1 MRSHFS
7 HAIATAAFSSF
18 LLLTASTAHADTTP
32 TPVTPPVDLEITYD
46 FTLAPGVTQGV
57 RIIGTNGLSMNES
70 TCRAV
75 AADVMRVSDDVE
87 FGTLGSENYCTWTN
101 RPSLKFAQTHLTTT
115 DSDFSFT
122 SDTPQLI
129 KDLES
134 ANRKR
139 NTQMRI
145 TKVTVVFPSNF
156 HASSAN
162 DNGKIDAAG
171 RSVTWTDTSAF
182 TTENQSANGSIGDP
196 NTPSASPTS
205 PSSSSKW
212 ILFDVLAAVAIGT
225 VICFVIFRSR
235 KKAHLHAHGTHEMAT
250 AAVPTDL
257 RVPPTQAGSSCN
269 HELRLPHTHQL
280 PLDEQ
285 QLQQTDEP
293 RMPEQE

>member
-32 TPVTPPVDLEITYD
+32 TPVTHPVDLEITYD

-156 HASSAN
+156 HATSAN
-162 DNGKIDAAG
+162 DNGKIDTAG
-171 RSVTWTDTSAF
+171 RSVTWTDSSAF

-196 NTPSASPTS
+196 NTPSASPAA

-212 ILFDVLAAVAIGT
+212 ILFDVLAAVAIGA

-235 KKAHLHAHGTHEMAT
+235 KKAHLHAHGTHEMST
-250 AAVPTDL
+250 APVSTDL
-257 RVPPTQAGSSCN
+257 PVPPTQAESSGN

-285 QLQQTDEP
+285 QLQQTDES
-293 RMPEQE
+293 RAPEQE

>member
-139 NTQMRI
+139 NTEMRI

-156 HASSAN
+156 HATSAN
-162 DNGKIDAAG
+162 DNGKIDTAG
-171 RSVTWTDTSAF
+171 RSVTWTDSSAF

-196 NTPSASPTS
+196 NTPSASPAA

-212 ILFDVLAAVAIGT
+212 ILFDVLAAVAIGA

-235 KKAHLHAHGTHEMAT
+235 KKAHLHAHGTHEMST
-250 AAVPTDL
+250 APVSTDL
-257 RVPPTQAGSSCN
+257 PVPPTQAESSGN

-285 QLQQTDEP
+285 QLQQTDES
-293 RMPEQE
+293 RAPEQE

>member
-7 HAIATAAFSSF
+7 HAITTVAFSSL

-46 FTLAPGVTQGV
+46 FTLPPGVTQGV
-57 RIIGTNGLSMNES
+57 RIIGANGLSMNES
-70 TCRAV
+70 TCMAV
-75 AADVMRVSDDVE
+75 MADILRSDDVE
-87 FGTLGSENYCTWTN
+87 FGTLGPEDYCTWTN
-101 RPSLKFAQTHLTTT
+101 RPSLKFAKAHLTTT

-134 ANRKR
+134 ANRKK

-156 HASSAN
+156 HANSAN
-162 DNGKIDAAG
+162 DNGKIDTAG

-182 TTENQSANGSIGDP
+182 TTENQSANGSIIDP

-212 ILFDVLAAVAIGT
+212 ILVYALAAVAIGT

-293 RMPEQE
+293 RMPE

>member
-7 HAIATAAFSSF
+7 HAITTVAFSSL

-46 FTLAPGVTQGV
+46 FTLPPGVTQGV

-70 TCRAV
+70 TCMAV
-75 AADVMRVSDDVE
+75 MADILRSDDVE
-87 FGTLGSENYCTWTN
+87 FGTLGPEDYCTWTN
-101 RPSLKFAQTHLTTT
+101 RPSLKFAKAHLTTT

-134 ANRKR
+134 ANRKK

-156 HASSAN
+156 HANSAN
-162 DNGKIDAAG
+162 DNGKIDTSG

-182 TTENQSANGSIGDP
+182 TTENQSANGSIIDP

-212 ILFDVLAAVAIGT
+212 ILVYALAAVAIGT

-293 RMPEQE
+293 RMPE

>member
-1 MRSHFS
+1 
-7 HAIATAAFSSF
+7 
-18 LLLTASTAHADTTP
+18 
-32 TPVTPPVDLEITYD
+32 
-46 FTLAPGVTQGV
+46 
-57 RIIGTNGLSMNES
+57 MNES

-156 HASSAN
+156 HATSAN
-162 DNGKIDAAG
+162 DNGKIDTAG
-171 RSVTWTDTSAF
+171 RSVTWTDSSAF

-196 NTPSASPTS
+196 NTPSASPAA

-212 ILFDVLAAVAIGT
+212 ILFDVLAAVAIGA

-235 KKAHLHAHGTHEMAT
+235 KKAHLHAHGTHEMST
-250 AAVPTDL
+250 APVSTDL
-257 RVPPTQAGSSCN
+257 PVPPTQAESSGN

-285 QLQQTDEP
+285 QLQQTDES
-293 RMPEQE
+293 RAPEQE

>member
-1 MRSHFS
+1 MW
-7 HAIATAAFSSF
+7 
-18 LLLTASTAHADTTP
+18 
-32 TPVTPPVDLEITYD
+32 
-46 FTLAPGVTQGV
+46 
-57 RIIGTNGLSMNES
+57 
-70 TCRAV
+70 
-75 AADVMRVSDDVE
+75 DVLHSEDVE
-87 FGTLGSENYCTWTN
+87 FGTLGSENYCTWIN
-101 RPSLKFAQTHLTTT
+101 RPSLKFAQAHLTTT

-134 ANRKR
+134 TNRKK

-156 HASSAN
+156 RATSAN
-162 DNGKIDAAG
+162 DNGKIDTAG

-182 TTENQSANGSIGDP
+182 TTENQSANGSIGAP
-196 NTPSASPTS
+196 NTPSASPAS

-212 ILFDVLAAVAIGT
+212 ILFDVLAAVAIGA

-235 KKAHLHAHGTHEMAT
+235 KKAHLHAHGTHEMST
-250 AAVPTDL
+250 APVPTDL
-257 RVPPTQAGSSCN
+257 PVPPTQAGTAGN

-293 RMPEQE
+293 RAPEQE

>member
-1 MRSHFS
+1 
-7 HAIATAAFSSF
+7 
-18 LLLTASTAHADTTP
+18 
-32 TPVTPPVDLEITYD
+32 
-46 FTLAPGVTQGV
+46 
-57 RIIGTNGLSMNES
+57 
-70 TCRAV
+70 
-75 AADVMRVSDDVE
+75 MRVSDDVE

-156 HASSAN
+156 HATSAN
-162 DNGKIDAAG
+162 DNGKIDTAG
-171 RSVTWTDTSAF
+171 RSVTWTDSSAF

-196 NTPSASPTS
+196 NTPSASPAA

-212 ILFDVLAAVAIGT
+212 ILFDVLAAVAIGA

-235 KKAHLHAHGTHEMAT
+235 KKAHLHAHGTHEMST
-250 AAVPTDL
+250 APVSTDL
-257 RVPPTQAGSSCN
+257 PVPPTQAESSGN

-293 RMPEQE
+293 RAPEQE

>member
-7 HAIATAAFSSF
+7 HAITTVAFSSL

-46 FTLAPGVTQGV
+46 FTLPPGVTQGV

-70 TCRAV
+70 TCTTIAY
-75 AADVMRVSDDVE
+75 SILGSEDVE
-87 FGTLGSENYCTWTN
+87 FGTLGSEDYCTWTN
-101 RPSLKFAQTHLTTT
+101 RPSLRFAQAHLTTT

-122 SDTPQLI
+122 SDTPQII

-134 ANRKR
+134 TNQKK

-156 HASSAN
+156 HANSAN
-162 DNGKIDAAG
+162 DNGKIDTAG

-182 TTENQSANGSIGDP
+182 TTENQSANGSIIDP

-212 ILFDVLAAVAIGT
+212 ILVYALAAVAIGT

-293 RMPEQE
+293 RMPE

>member
-1 MRSHFS
+1 MGNVLH
-7 HAIATAAFSSF
+7 
-18 LLLTASTAHADTTP
+18 
-32 TPVTPPVDLEITYD
+32 
-46 FTLAPGVTQGV
+46 
-57 RIIGTNGLSMNES
+57 
-70 TCRAV
+70 
-75 AADVMRVSDDVE
+75 VSDDVE
-87 FGTLGSENYCTWTN
+87 FGTLGSENYCTWTD
-101 RPSLKFAQTHLTTT
+101 RASLKFAQEHLTTT

-129 KDLES
+129 EDLQRT
-134 ANRKR
+134 NQKK

-156 HASSAN
+156 HPTSAN
-162 DNGKIDAAG
+162 DNGKIDTAG

-182 TTENQSANGSIGDP
+182 TTENQSANGSISDP
-196 NTPSASPTS
+196 NAPSSSPTS

-212 ILFDVLAAVAIGT
+212 ILFYALAVVVIGAIL
-225 VICFVIFRSR
+225 CFVIFRSR
-235 KKAHLHAHGTHEMAT
+235 KKAHLQVHGTHEMT
-250 AAVPTDL
+250 TGLVSTDL

-269 HELRLPHTHQL
+269 HDLRLPYTHQL

>member
-18 LLLTASTAHADTTP
+18 LLLTASTAHADTPP

-156 HASSAN
+156 HATSAN
-162 DNGKIDAAG
+162 DNGKIDTAG
-171 RSVTWTDTSAF
+171 RSVTWTDSSAF

-196 NTPSASPTS
+196 NTPSASPAA

-212 ILFDVLAAVAIGT
+212 ILFDVLAAVAIGA

-235 KKAHLHAHGTHEMAT
+235 KKAHLHAHGTHEMST
-250 AAVPTDL
+250 APVSTDL
-257 RVPPTQAGSSCN
+257 PVPPTQAESSGN

-285 QLQQTDEP
+285 QLQQTDES
-293 RMPEQE
+293 RAPEQE

>member
-7 HAIATAAFSSF
+7 HAITTVAFSSL

-46 FTLAPGVTQGV
+46 FTLPPGVTQGV

-70 TCRAV
+70 TCITIAYTV
-75 AADVMRVSDDVE
+75 LGSEDAE
-87 FGTLGSENYCTWTN
+87 LGTLGSENYCTWTN
-101 RPSLKFAQTHLTTT
+101 RASLKFAQEHLTTT
-115 DSDFSFT
+115 DSNFSFT

-129 KDLES
+129 KDLQRT
-134 ANRKR
+134 NQKK

-145 TKVTVVFPSNF
+145 TKVTVVFPPNF
-156 HASSAN
+156 HATSAN

-212 ILFDVLAAVAIGT
+212 ILFDVLAAVVIGA

-235 KKAHLHAHGTHEMAT
+235 KKAHLRAHGTHEMAT

-257 RVPPTQAGSSCN
+257 PIPPTQAGSSSN

-293 RMPEQE
+293 RAPEQE

>member
-1 MRSHFS
+1 
-7 HAIATAAFSSF
+7 
-18 LLLTASTAHADTTP
+18 
-32 TPVTPPVDLEITYD
+32 
-46 FTLAPGVTQGV
+46 
-57 RIIGTNGLSMNES
+57 MNES
-70 TCRAV
+70 TCMAV
-75 AADVMRVSDDVE
+75 MADILRSDDVE
-87 FGTLGSENYCTWTN
+87 FGTLGPEDYCTWTN
-101 RPSLKFAQTHLTTT
+101 RPSLKFAKAHLTTT

-134 ANRKR
+134 ANRKK

-156 HASSAN
+156 HANSAN
-162 DNGKIDAAG
+162 DNGKIDTSG

-182 TTENQSANGSIGDP
+182 TTENQSANGSIIDP

-212 ILFDVLAAVAIGT
+212 ILVYALAAVAIGT

-293 RMPEQE
+293 RMPE

>member
-1 MRSHFS
+1 
-7 HAIATAAFSSF
+7 
-18 LLLTASTAHADTTP
+18 
-32 TPVTPPVDLEITYD
+32 
-46 FTLAPGVTQGV
+46 
-57 RIIGTNGLSMNES
+57 MNES
-70 TCRAV
+70 TCMAV
-75 AADVMRVSDDVE
+75 MADVLRSDDVE
-87 FGTLGSENYCTWTN
+87 FGTLGPEDYCTWTN
-101 RPSLKFAQTHLTTT
+101 RPSLKFAQGHLTTT
-115 DSDFSFT
+115 DSNFSFT

-129 KDLES
+129 KDLQRT
-134 ANRKR
+134 NQKK

-156 HASSAN
+156 HATSAN

-171 RSVTWTDTSAF
+171 RSVTWTDSSTFA
-182 TTENQSANGSIGDP
+182 TENQSANGSIGDP

-212 ILFDVLAAVAIGT
+212 ILFDALAAVAIGAI
-225 VICFVIFRSR
+225 ICFVIFRSR
-235 KKAHLHAHGTHEMAT
+235 KKAHLHAHGTHENAT
-250 AAVPTDL
+250 GPISTDL

>member
-7 HAIATAAFSSF
+7 HAITTVAFSSL

-46 FTLAPGVTQGV
+46 FTLPPGVTQGV

-70 TCRAV
+70 TCTTIAY
-75 AADVMRVSDDVE
+75 SILGSEDVE
-87 FGTLGSENYCTWTN
+87 FGTLGSEDYCTGTN
-101 RPSLKFAQTHLTTT
+101 RPSLRFAQAHLTTT

-122 SDTPQLI
+122 SDTPQII

-134 ANRKR
+134 TNQKK

-156 HASSAN
+156 HANSAN
-162 DNGKIDAAG
+162 DNGKIDTAG

-182 TTENQSANGSIGDP
+182 TTENQSANGSIIDP

-212 ILFDVLAAVAIGT
+212 ILVYALAAVAIGT

-293 RMPEQE
+293 RMPE